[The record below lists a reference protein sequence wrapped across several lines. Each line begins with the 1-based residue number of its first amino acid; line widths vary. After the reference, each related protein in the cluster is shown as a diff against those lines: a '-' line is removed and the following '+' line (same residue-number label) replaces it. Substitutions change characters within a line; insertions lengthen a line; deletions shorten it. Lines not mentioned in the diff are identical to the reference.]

1 MKKSTGNVFTQS
13 DEITGDNTL
22 QNFLAIHKI
31 FLKRRYAMKTK
42 FWIISL
48 LSTTLIFA
56 ACGPATETESPP
68 TDPDISETENAP
80 EAVPEETQAP
90 PVEATEAQSQPDVS
104 EPSEPAREDGYP
116 PPPPAL
122 PTAEGYPEPPPP
134 AATVDPYPE
143 AVDGFIWMLLP
154 VGIQCEDDASQYNDL
169 QDAVAGLTAVNA
181 STGQSE
187 IIELMVCSACG
198 CPTSAHYRVQVSVT
212 DVTTARSLGW
222 ERE

>member
-1 MKKSTGNVFTQS
+1 MKNK
-13 DEITGDNTL
+13 
-22 QNFLAIHKI
+22 FL
-31 FLKRRYAMKTK
+31 MM
-42 FWIISL
+42 SL
-48 LSTTLIFA
+48 LLTIFIFA
-56 ACGPATETESPP
+56 ACGPAAETESPP
-68 TDPDISETENAP
+68 TDPDISETESALEP
-80 EAVPEETQAP
+80 VLEETQAP
-90 PVEATEAQSQPDVS
+90 PLEATEVQSQPEVS
-104 EPSEPAREDGYP
+104 EPSAPAQEDGYP

-154 VGIQCEDDASQYNDL
+154 VGIQCEDDAIQYNDL

-187 IIELMVCSACG
+187 ITELMVCSACG
-198 CPTSAHYRVQVSVT
+198 CPTSAHYRVQVSVD
-212 DVTTARSLGW
+212 DVMAARSLGW